1 MRASVIG
8 VVMLIATAP
17 ALTAQADS
25 VIRVNVNAEKR
36 DAIERTMRAFIEA
49 GLTVTDVDQAGLVKA
64 VGHEKGS
71 VTVTYTAAVLPT
83 GSTCDVIFSAFA
95 RYQPFAAPVN
105 PLGAQVTAK
114 TKGGERVWARLVA
127 ISSSLGVRQGKPS
140 S

>member
-1 MRASVIG
+1 MRAWVIG
-8 VVMLIATAP
+8 VFMFIATAP
-17 ALTAQADS
+17 ALAAQSDS
-25 VIRVNVNAEKR
+25 VIRIKVNAVKR
-36 DAIERTMRAFIEA
+36 DAIERTMRAFVEA

-64 VGHEKGS
+64 IGHEKGS

-83 GSTCDVIFSAFA
+83 DSTCDVIFSAFA

-114 TKGGERVWARLVA
+114 TKGAERVWARLVA
-127 ISSSLGVRQGKPS
+127 ISSSLGVRKGKPS